1 METAWQPTPPECVPP
16 PGVELN
22 SRRSLSLKYTTAPC
36 PADAA
41 VLVENV
47 AVRHKAI
54 DDVILRECVPAD
66 GIKQVVVL
74 NSGMDT
80 RWGSAG

>member
-1 METAWQPTPPECVPP
+1 
-16 PGVELN
+16 
-22 SRRSLSLKYTTAPC
+22 
-36 PADAA
+36 